1 MKPQFLVFVV
11 FLVLARHVP
20 VTYGIS
26 SHASDAYSQHKRN
39 TERIADQVR
48 QKGGTRDVDERGRR
62 SGAGRGTHMNT
73 H

>member
-1 MKPQFLVFVV
+1 MMKAPQLLVFLLMALYV
-11 FLVLARHVP
+11 A

-48 QKGGTRDVDERGRR
+48 RRATRRWRKGRR
-62 SGAGRGTHMNT
+62 RGAGIHTH
-73 H
+73 

>member
-1 MKPQFLVFVV
+1 MNSQLLVFVV

-48 QKGGTRDVDERGRR
+48 QKGGKK
-62 SGAGRGTHMNT
+62 GARETLTKEVEGAVLAEAHT
-73 H
+73 